1 MRILNIVFCVFLLA
15 GCVGDGVSF
24 TSPDSFVPD
33 KGDIGQLFPDSV
45 TVKDTGN
52 RDKPTI
58 YACDTIDILFVI
70 DNSNTMGEEQTNLL
84 SNFPKFINAIEAIT
98 PPIKSYHVGVIS
110 TDIGAGGTKPSG
122 CTLIG
127 DEGKLMH
134 KPSGTGCAAA
144 YPTYLTGPSATIAK
158 DFSCIANLGVGGCGF
173 EQQMEA
179 ALVALTKQS
188 YNNGFIRKNAPL
200 AIIFITDEDDCSAKD
215 LSIFDLNNATHGKAS
230 TRCVRLN
237 NLLHHTSRYVKA
249 FKALKDRP
257 ERMVVAAITGPPGAV
272 QLTTDPKVPIGM
284 LPSCETTELGKA
296 YPGNRFSTLI
306 KAFGDTGVQQSIC
319 QKDLWPALNAI
330 SKAINRACLK

>member
-1 MRILNIVFCVFLLA
+1 MRTLNILFCVMLLA

-24 TSPDSFVPD
+24 SPPDSFVAD
-33 KGDIGQLFPDSV
+33 KGDIGQLFPDGV
-45 TVKDTGN
+45 PVKDTGN
-52 RDKPTI
+52 KDKPTI

-70 DNSNTMGEEQTNLL
+70 DNSGTMAQEQTNLL
-84 SNFPKFINAIEAIT
+84 SNFPKFISAIEAIT

-122 CTLIG
+122 CTLNG

-134 KPSGTGCAAA
+134 KPTGTGCAAA
-144 YPTYLTGPSATIAK
+144 YPSYLTGPSATIAK
-158 DFSCIANLGVGGCGF
+158 DFSCIANLGTKGCGF

-179 ALVALTKQS
+179 ALVALTMQT
-188 YNNGFIRKNAPL
+188 YNTGFLRKNAPL

-215 LSIFDLNNATHGKAS
+215 LSIFDLNNATHGQAS
-230 TRCVRLN
+230 TRCVRLDS
-237 NLLHHTSRYVKA
+237 LLHHTSRYVKA

-257 ERMVVAAITGPPGAV
+257 ERIVVAAITGPPAAV
-272 QLTTDPKVPIGM
+272 KLDSTVPIGM

-296 YPGNRFSTLI
+296 YPGNRFATLI